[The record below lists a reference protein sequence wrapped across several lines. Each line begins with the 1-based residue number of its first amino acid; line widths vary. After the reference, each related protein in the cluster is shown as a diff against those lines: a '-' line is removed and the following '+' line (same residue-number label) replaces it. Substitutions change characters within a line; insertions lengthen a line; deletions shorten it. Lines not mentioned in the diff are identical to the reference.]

1 MKPETKKNI
10 KKYAKLR
17 GHDNLGI
24 NPDTLWTAYVR
35 ASDEMKEKYDREM
48 ETYFDAIKDKSI
60 KKGQS
65 ILHVYDSAP
74 ERDLTNS

>member
-1 MKPETKKNI
+1 MKPETLKNI

-17 GHDNLGI
+17 GYLNPGL
-24 NPDTLWTAYVR
+24 NPDTLWTAYIR
-35 ASDEMKEKYDREM
+35 ASDEMKEKYDKEM

-74 ERDLTNS
+74 EGNTDNS